1 MFFGV
6 SEGNPDQS
14 FVCKDNKTN
23 GLVIVF
29 PLNLHDDY
37 AIDQCEKLIKLKD
50 ENVIPHTGYFR
61 DQNNHLMMT
70 AELPLLADLHT
81 RVNSKKYIKKYFSAV
96 DALKI
101 TSRIADGV
109 AYCHD

>member
-1 MFFGV
+1 MD
-6 SEGNPDQS
+6 S
-14 FVCKDNKTN
+14 KTG

-37 AIDQCEKLIKLKD
+37 GIDQCEKLLKLKH

-61 DQNNHLMMT
+61 DEANHLNMT

-81 RVNSKKYIKKYFSAV
+81 RVRSKKYIKKYFSAV

-101 TSRIADGV
+101 LSRVVEGLS
-109 AYCHD
+109 YCHD

>member
-1 MFFGV
+1 M
-6 SEGNPDQS
+6 
-14 FVCKDNKTN
+14 
-23 GLVIVF
+23 IVF

-37 AIDQCEKLIKLKD
+37 AIDQCEKLLKLKY

-61 DQNNHLMMT
+61 DEANHLNMT

-81 RVNSKKYIKKYFSAV
+81 RVRSKKYIKKYFSAV

-101 TSRIADGV
+101 LSRVVEGLS
-109 AYCHD
+109 YCHD